1 MEQVWSTLNNINFS
15 GVPIGKIAT
24 VIIILALTQVLRRFI
39 VGVIIATIERLT
51 RKTKSTLDDE
61 LITVIKPSLSWLIQI
76 GGFWLIKEIIAAE
89 LGSELSETIG
99 SILNLIAVL
108 LIAYVVYRGSYIL
121 GQLLGNIVLRTGTE
135 LDELLKPLMPKIF
148 QSAAIIVLGIKISE
162 IFLGQSAGALVGL
175 LGGAG
180 ITFGLL
186 LKDIVYD
193 WFCTLIVYS
202 DKLYR
207 EGDFVSVSGIDG
219 FVEILEVGFRTSTLH
234 LCKWGSIVKM
244 PNSRMITG
252 IVENWSQN
260 PGEELKWGLN
270 LTLKIDGISAKRTA
284 RICNAIQELRNSFLG
299 LSPSLTVRFTGI
311 EQNARVIQIMAFVT
325 DANLYFDIE
334 KGLNIA
340 ILEILE
346 QEGIDSLHV
355 ELETSPEKYKQ
366 SLQAA
371 NN

>member
-1 MEQVWSTLNNINFS
+1 MEAVWNALNNINFS
-15 GVPIGKIAT
+15 GVPIGKIVT
-24 VIIILALTQVLRRFI
+24 VVILLVLTQVLRRFI

-61 LITVIKPSLSWLIQI
+61 LISVIKPCLSWLIQI
-76 GGFWLIKEIIAAE
+76 AGFWLIKEILAAE
-89 LGSELSETIG
+89 LGTELSETIG
-99 SILNLIAVL
+99 SLLNIIAVF

-186 LKDIVYD
+186 LKDVVYD

-207 EGDFVSVSGIDG
+207 EGDWVSISGIDG
-219 FVEILEVGFRTSTLH
+219 FVQIMDVGFRSTTLH
-234 LCKWGSIVKM
+234 ICKWGSVLKM
-244 PNSRMITG
+244 PNSRMISG

-260 PGEELKWGLN
+260 GGEEFRWGLN
-270 LTLKIDGISAKRTA
+270 LTLKIDGISAKQTA
-284 RICNAIQELRNSFLG
+284 RICNAIQELRKSFLG
-299 LSPSLTVRFTGI
+299 LSPSFTVRFSRI

-325 DANLYFDIE
+325 DANLYLDIE
-334 KGLNIA
+334 KGLNLA

-346 QEGIDSLHV
+346 QEGIDSLYV
-355 ELETSPEKYKQ
+355 ELETSPEQFKQ
-366 SLQAA
+366 TLQTV